1 MFGMDNGGLISIRFA
16 DVVSALTAYSSVFFN
31 RKRRTEIFRLRAAHC
46 LRLGHSRSY
55 RAADIFDDMISGWA
69 LALWVLGVG
78 RWKAAQMMPLLKL
91 YNFEKKWS
99 DSDFSSP
106 RYLTSKSHGAQKT
119 PKTNLQIWTNI
130 DDLSYSLIFK
140 WTVESFSVS
149 KNIKNEFYIEK

>member
-1 MFGMDNGGLISIRFA
+1 
-16 DVVSALTAYSSVFFN
+16 
-31 RKRRTEIFRLRAAHC
+31 
-46 LRLGHSRSY
+46 
-55 RAADIFDDMISGWA
+55 MISGWA

-91 YNFEKKWS
+91 YNFEKNEVIPTFHRRDILPQRAMEHKK
-99 DSDFSSP
+99 
-106 RYLTSKSHGAQKT
+106 RQ
-119 PKTNLQIWTNI
+119 TNLQIWTNI